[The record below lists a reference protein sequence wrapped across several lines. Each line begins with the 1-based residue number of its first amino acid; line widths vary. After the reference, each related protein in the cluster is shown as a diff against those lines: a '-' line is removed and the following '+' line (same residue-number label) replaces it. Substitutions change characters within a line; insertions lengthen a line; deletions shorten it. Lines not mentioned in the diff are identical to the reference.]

1 MANERRAAGGTAG
14 NSSSNA
20 SGSGSCS
27 STGDSRREAERVL
40 RHLVCEGVLREDV
53 SKSEMYGS
61 VSAVLRVSRAGV

>member
-1 MANERRAAGGTAG
+1 MANERRTAGGATG
-14 NSSSNA
+14 SSNA
-20 SGSGSCS
+20 SGSGSGS